1 MEISDKIRSDS
12 VKYMV
17 DGIGH
22 VTDTFGKRFPGTQG
36 EKDAQAYFK
45 TELEK
50 ICDTVTEEPFDLH
63 PHSFMDWI
71 YITATLLILSLAA
84 YFFAPIISI
93 VLVVLAFIPMIS
105 QLVLYKTWFDPLY
118 KKEQSVNVYG
128 VIKPKGEVKR
138 RIIVNGHADATEEW
152 FWLYKFGMKGMVTV
166 FIGSLIGAIYV
177 VVISFISI
185 DRRSI
190 NGAEEFWGFTVNS
203 DPTFLLVLG
212 LIGLIFLVLWV
223 SLYKFHN
230 KKVVVD
236 GANDNLTACYVSLAV
251 PKALKEAGIQLQ
263 NTELCVLISG
273 AEEAGLRG
281 AKAFAK
287 AHNAELTDK
296 DVPTVVVCME
306 TLRETEHFCLY
317 TKDIN
322 GTVKNDLDVAHLV
335 REAGRKNGIE
345 ELPFA
350 TVTLGATD
358 AGAFSQA
365 GIKSTCLS
373 GLDHNLQS
381 YYHTREDTKDNLS
394 PEAIG
399 KAFDIIA
406 DTVLLYDEKGL

>member
-1 MEISDKIRSDS
+1 MKISEKIRSDS

-50 ICDTVTEEPFDLH
+50 ICDTVTDEKFELH
-63 PHSFMDWI
+63 PNSFMDWI

-93 VLVVLAFIPMIS
+93 ILVLLAFIPMVS

-118 KKEQSVNVYG
+118 KKAESVNVYG

-166 FIGSLIGAIYV
+166 FIGSLIGAVYV
-177 VVISFISI
+177 VVISCISI
-185 DRRSI
+185 DLADASGI
-190 NGAEEFWGFTVNS
+190 FVQATAENAS
-203 DPTFLLVLG
+203 LVLG
-212 LIGLIFLVLWV
+212 LIGLVFLVVWAA
-223 SLYKFHN
+223 LYKFHN

-251 PKALKEAGIQLQ
+251 PKALKEAGIKLQ

-287 AHNAELTDK
+287 NHPELK
-296 DVPTVVVCME
+296 NSPENIPTVVICME
-306 TLRETEHFCLY
+306 TLRESEHFCLY

-322 GTVKNDLDVAHLV
+322 GIVKNDLDTAALV
-335 REAGRKNGIE
+335 REAGKKNGID
-345 ELPFA
+345 LPYA

-358 AGAFSQA
+358 AAAFAQA
-365 GIKSTCLS
+365 GIRSTCLS

-394 PEAIG
+394 PETLG
-399 KAFDIIA
+399 KAFDIVT

>member
-1 MEISDKIRSDS
+1 
-12 VKYMV
+12 MV

-22 VTDTFGKRFPGTQG
+22 VTDAFGKRFPGSQG
-36 EKDAQAYFK
+36 EKDAQGYFK

-50 ICDTVTEEPFDLH
+50 ICDTVTSETFELH
-63 PHSFMDWI
+63 PNSFMDWI
-71 YITATLLILSLAA
+71 YITATLLILSLAT

-93 VLVVLAFIPMIS
+93 ILVVLAFIPMIS
-105 QLVLYKTWFDPLY
+105 QLILYKSWFDPLY
-118 KKEQSVNVYG
+118 AKKESVNVYG

-166 FIGSLIGAIYV
+166 FIGSLVGALYV
-177 VVISFISI
+177 IVISFISL
-185 DRRSI
+185 DLRNRS
-190 NGAEEFWGFTVNS
+190 GSEFGLFGPIPSTL
-203 DPTFLLVLG
+203 PLVLG
-212 LIGLIFLVLWV
+212 LVGLIFLVLWV
-223 SLYKFHN
+223 ALYKFHN

-296 DVPTVVVCME
+296 EIPTVVVCME

-322 GTVKNDLDVAHLV
+322 GIVKNDLDAAALV
-335 REAGRKNGIE
+335 REAGRKNNI
-345 ELPFA
+345 ELPYA

-358 AGAFSQA
+358 AAAFSQA
-365 GIKSTCLS
+365 GIKATCLS
-373 GLDHNLQS
+373 GVNHNLQS

-394 PEAIG
+394 PETIG